1 MMMQPAPM
9 RLAFLC
15 LVLSACAPGGGADSR
30 APTRMAQA
38 ALATADTRPV
48 RPIRDIHPAEDTTSG
63 SGPSG
68 FVRMGPF
75 VYFSAADA
83 QLGVGLW
90 RTDGTDE
97 GTVHVA
103 SVYVSTHG
111 PGALTEVDGLLYFS
125 GGSTSSDDEPWR
137 SDGTPEGTFRLADLL
152 PGADGSSPKGFTGL
166 AGAVYFFTEYGT
178 RALWRYDP
186 ATGVTTRLL
195 SVCESSCSVSNPVVH
210 AGRLYFTV
218 HGESTGSGLWT
229 SDGTEAGTVRVSE
242 VHPLYFRPGEPG
254 LVSLDGALY
263 FLARESYS
271 SGQWLWRSDGSAA
284 GTRPVLRLDP
294 EGTSSLDMSLIRV
307 EGALAILVE
316 QSSTQWSLWWSDGT
330 TPGTVRLKEFTL
342 SYSND
347 GLVSPTAVGN
357 RLFFVVAGTGS
368 YPSFDELW
376 CSDGT
381 VSGTVRVKQDK
392 STTAYWNAAVRELTA
407 VDDKLYFVAE
417 DPTIGVELWRT
428 DGTEQGTVLV
438 RNIDPRDAPGASSS
452 SGPHYLSA
460 IGDTLYFTADDGHS
474 GYELWKSQ
482 GQAWNTVR
490 VKDIYREWWIAGG
503 TNPLLLGTAGGLWF
517 FHAREHKGGSYSIFT
532 DSLWRTDG
540 TEAGTFA
547 VMTLDSDWAD
557 LPPPEWASLGSDFI
571 FSTDG
576 STGALWKTTGAAT
589 GDVVQ
594 LWTGSYPGA
603 LETAVGQVFFY
614 GTTSGMGEE
623 LWRTDGTP
631 EGTRVVKD
639 LVPGWGS
646 SAPRSFTPVGQWLYF
661 TAQDGVSGREV
672 WRTDGTPEGTSRVAD
687 LMPGSGSS
695 SPSGLTD
702 VGGAL
707 FFVAT
712 TDVGLGLWRV
722 GAPQE
727 APVLVAVLAPPG
739 TGTVA
744 PTSFTAA
751 AGRLFFVA
759 TDPEHG
765 AELWTSDGTSA
776 GTRRV
781 GDLWPGT
788 GGSLPKEL
796 VAVGGLLF
804 FTAEDGVSGREPWR
818 SDGTAEGTFRLADIH
833 PGSGSSFKDDDR
845 RFLQGSRLF
854 GLESEGLLLFAASA
868 PGFGNESWLSDGTR
882 EGTRRLVDLFPG
894 AHSSMPR
901 GFVRLGNRVAFAAD
915 DGHTGREPWLL
926 EVAALT
932 NREPPTLTCPE
943 DLVVEALQPAGAP
956 VSFPALETHDDV
968 TASPTLTFSRTS
980 GGFFP
985 LGTSEVT
992 ATASDEAG
1000 NQASCS
1006 FHVTVRDTTPP
1017 AVFCPGD
1024 VTVEGTEA
1032 AGAHVDF
1039 RSATATDGRMASP
1052 HVTLSTAPGSFFG
1065 FGSHTVTATAT
1076 DAVGNT
1082 SSCSFVVTVSD
1093 TQVPSLA
1100 CPDDLAVEATGPEG
1114 ARVDFP
1120 PATASDGVRPAPT
1133 LTSQP
1138 ASGSTL
1144 APGVH
1149 RVTVTATDLA
1159 GLRSTCTFRV
1169 SVRDTTAPRLT
1180 CPGDVQVEAT
1190 SAQGSPVSFPA
1201 PTAVDTVSAATL
1213 EASHASGA
1221 LYPRGTTR
1229 VSVSSRDEA
1238 GNTSVC
1244 RFTVTVQ
1251 DTTAPQVTC
1260 PEPVEV
1266 RATAGWG
1273 AQVTF
1278 PDAVARDGITPAPT
1292 VVADPPGGGVFAVG
1306 EHSVTFT
1313 ARDEAGNT
1321 ATCSL
1326 PVRVL
1331 PGVAEPG
1338 GCSTVPVGSGL
1349 AWSVLALL
1357 AWLAGRRRPVH

>member
-1 MMMQPAPM
+1 MMKQPAPM

-15 LVLSACAPGGGADSR
+15 LVLSACAPGDGAASR
-30 APTRMAQA
+30 APARMAQA
-38 ALATADTRPV
+38 TLTTTDTRPV
-48 RPIRDIHPAEDTTSG
+48 RLIRDIHPEEDTTFG
-63 SGPSG
+63 SRPSG
-68 FVRMGPF
+68 FARMGSF

-83 QLGVGLW
+83 QLERIGLW

-97 GTVHVA
+97 GTTRVA
-103 SVYVSTHG
+103 SVYVPET
-111 PGALTEVDGLLYFS
+111 PTEVDGLLYFS
-125 GGSTSSDDEPWR
+125 SGNPDKEPWR
-137 SDGTPEGTFRLADLL
+137 SDGTPEGTFRLADLQ
-152 PGADGSSPKGFTGL
+152 PGTDGSSPKGFTGL

-178 RALWRYDP
+178 PALWRYDP
-186 ATGVTTRLL
+186 ATGVTTALR
-195 SVCESSCSVSNPVVH
+195 SVCESYCSMSNLVVH
-210 AGRLYFTV
+210 AGRLYFTIE
-218 HGESTGSGLWT
+218 GDRSGSGLWT

-242 VHPLYFRPGEPG
+242 VQPVDFRPSEPG

-263 FLARESYS
+263 FLARESYA
-271 SGQWLWRSDGSAA
+271 SGQSLWRSDGTTA

-294 EGTSSLDMSLIRV
+294 AGTTSRSMSLLRV
-307 EGALAILVE
+307 DDALAIAVE
-316 QSSTQWSLWWSDGT
+316 ESSTQWSLWWSDGT
-330 TPGTVRLKEFTL
+330 APGTVRLKEFTL

-347 GLVSPTAVGN
+347 GLVSLTAVGN
-357 RLFFVVAGTGS
+357 RLFFVVADMGS

-376 CSDGT
+376 SSDGT
-381 VSGTVRVKQDK
+381 ASGTVRVKQYK
-392 STTAYWNAAVRELTA
+392 STTSSWDAAVRELTA
-407 VDDKLYFVAE
+407 VDDMLYFVAE
-417 DPTIGVELWRT
+417 DPTVGVELWRT

-438 RNIDPRDAPGASSS
+438 RNIDPRDAPGTSPS
-452 SGPHYLSA
+452 SGPRFLSA

-490 VKDIYREWWIAGG
+490 VKDIYREWWKAGG
-503 TNPLLLGTAGGLWF
+503 TNPSILGTAGGLWF
-517 FHAREHKGGSYSIFT
+517 FHARELLGGATTIFT
-532 DSLWRTDG
+532 HSLWRTDG

-547 VMTLDSDWAD
+547 VKSLGSDWID
-557 LPPPEWASLGSDFI
+557 PPSTEGASLGSDFI
-571 FSTDG
+571 FFSTDG
-576 STGALWKTTGAAT
+576 STGALWKTAGAAT

-603 LETAVGQVFFY
+603 LEAAGGQVFFY
-614 GTTSGMGEE
+614 GTQSGLGEE

-631 EGTRVVKD
+631 EGTRLVKD
-639 LVPGWGS
+639 LVPGWNS
-646 SAPRSFTPVGQWLYF
+646 SVPRSFTPVGEWLYF

-695 SPSGLTD
+695 NPSGLTD

-722 GAPQE
+722 GGPQE
-727 APVLVAVLAPPG
+727 APALVAVLAPPG
-739 TGTVA
+739 PGTVA
-744 PTSFTAA
+744 PTRFTAA

-765 AELWTSDGTSA
+765 AELWTSDGTSG
-776 GTRRV
+776 GTHRV
-781 GDLWPGT
+781 GDIWPGT
-788 GGSLPKEL
+788 GGSQPKEL

-804 FTAEDGVSGREPWR
+804 FTAEDGVSGRELWR
-818 SDGTAEGTFRLADIH
+818 SDGTEEGTFRLADIH
-833 PGSGSSFKDDDR
+833 PGSGSSFIDDNSQ
-845 RFLQGSRLF
+845 FIQGSRLL

-868 PGFGNESWLSDGTR
+868 PDSGNESWLSDGTR

-894 AHSSMPR
+894 ALGSMPR
-901 GFVRLGNRVAFAAD
+901 SFVRLGDRVAFAAD
-915 DGHTGREPWLL
+915 DGYTGREPWLL

-956 VSFPALETHDDV
+956 VFFPALETHDDV
-968 TASPTLTFSRTS
+968 TASPSVTFSRTS

-992 ATASDEAG
+992 ATASDDAG
-1000 NQASCS
+1000 NRASCS
-1006 FHVTVRDTTPP
+1006 FHVTVRDHTPP

-1039 RSATATDGRMASP
+1039 RSPTATDGRMAPP
-1052 HVTLSTAPGSFFG
+1052 HVTLSAAPGSLFG

-1076 DAVGNT
+1076 DAAGNT

-1100 CPDDLAVEATGPEG
+1100 CPDDLAVEATSPEG

-1120 PATASDGVRPAPT
+1120 PATASDGVRPTPT

-1144 APGVH
+1144 ANGVH
-1149 RVTVTATDLA
+1149 RVTITATDLA
-1159 GLRSTCTFRV
+1159 GLSSTCSFRV
-1169 SVRDTTAPRLT
+1169 SVRDTTAPQVT
-1180 CPGDVQVEAT
+1180 CPEDVQVEAT
-1190 SAQGSPVSFPA
+1190 SAQGTPVSFPA
-1201 PTAVDTVSAATL
+1201 PTAVDTVSTATL
-1213 EASHASGA
+1213 EVSHASGA

-1238 GNTSVC
+1238 GNTAVC
-1244 RFTVTVQ
+1244 RFTVTVR

-1292 VVADPPGGGVFAVG
+1292 VVADPPSGGVFAVG

-1331 PGVAEPG
+1331 PGVAVTEPG

-1349 AWSVLALL
+1349 AWSALALL
-1357 AWLAGRRRPVH
+1357 AWLAMRRRPAR